1 MVKLMK
7 PRKTEIKE
15 KEKVEKERNQQE
27 EMVDK
32 QTVNKTN
39 TWRKRKKIP
48 GRKTIEFQS

>member
-7 PRKTEIKE
+7 PRKMEQKE
-15 KEKVEKERNQQE
+15 KEKIEKQRNQQE

-39 TWRKRKKIP
+39 TWRERKKIP
-48 GRKTIEFQS
+48 GRITIEFQS